1 MTTVSPNAWCEWWKV
16 IKYSLR
22 AFIRDL
28 RGFVNNV
35 REVYKNVGDNSK
47 NLRRFLE
54 KVQRF
59 SRNLPRFLRKVPRF
73 FWGMS
78 YFLLLGVDNVQCS
91 LPLPPIH
98 TPHFYPFSARFF
110 TFLGGI
116 IRERNKLFRIKVVS
130 LSSNIRFTTNEFTMR
145 HRRTSQRGQ
154 VHAF

>member
-1 MTTVSPNAWCEWWKV
+1 MSEKFTKTSEIIQKISDVFWK
-16 IKYSLR
+16 KS
-22 AFIRDL
+22 
-28 RGFVNNV
+28 NV
-35 REVYKNVGDNSK
+35 FQEISHVFWKKSNVFQEISHVFWKKSNVFQEISH
-47 NLRRFLE
+47 
-54 KVQRF
+54 V
-59 SRNLPRFLRKVPRF
+59 
-73 FWGMS
+73 FWGES
-78 YFLLLGVDNVQCS
+78 YFLLLGVDNIQCPIS
-91 LPLPPIH
+91 LPPIH